1 MSLAERA
8 DELDKKL
15 EQNPIDQSIATLVK
29 ADNRR
34 RRQVMLLAVSLALDF
49 VLTIGLTFLSFQ
61 TSHIAQLA
69 QNNKEA
75 VILNCETANDS
86 RDAQRKLWAY
96 VIALPPQQPR
106 SPEQQQRVEEF
117 QVFVDKTFK
126 PRDCQAEAN
135 K

>member
-15 EQNPIDQSIATLVK
+15 EQNPIDQSIAALVK

-34 RRQVMLLAVSLALDF
+34 RRQVMLLAVSLALEF

-61 TSHIAQLA
+61 TNHIAQLA

-86 RDAQRKLWAY
+86 REAQRKLWAY
-96 VIALPPQQPR
+96 VIALPPQQTR
-106 SPEQQQRVEEF
+106 TPEQQQRVEEF

-126 PRDCQAEAN
+126 PRDCQSEAN